1 MARFSTTDQTPRCGR
16 DIGRD
21 RQILRGRH
29 QHDLA
34 VKLTAAGL
42 PTAHGQRASSLS
54 DQALAAHA
62 EVQPALNGVIDLYD
76 GSAPSSPQLTR
87 S

>member
-42 PTAHGQRASSLS
+42 PTAHGQRASSVS

-62 EVQPALNGVIDLYD
+62 KVQPARIGVIELYD
-76 GSAPSSPQLTR
+76 GRVCSTHVTGP
-87 S
+87 